1 MKKTQAYKRTLA
13 GSVGAG
19 MGALMNGA
27 GRTYYILE
35 FKTTT
40 EYHKAGDSE
49 KVIVDQIEL
58 GRDTKCQIRFDD
70 ACETV
75 SRKHAAIVREG
86 EGWKLIS
93 LSKTNATFVNGQP
106 INGEQILNSG
116 DEIRLS
122 AKGPVI
128 GFIAPQGAK
137 GLVKSIAMTERLK
150 LFQKQALR
158 PYKTGIAILSVVL
171 VLAVAGL
178 SAYIYKQGEDYS
190 RVIGEMEQA
199 LNEQTEK
206 VQKQANQLNAQA
218 AKVKETE
225 KKGLEILNEFNRAK
239 DSLTLVQKELGKL
252 KNASGATETQL
263 KLAEEKVLKAM
274 QSLEEIRTKGLAESA
289 ARDSAKAMYDSIQAQ
304 IQTEYL
310 ADKKKNEELVAT
322 LQAEIAKLKE
332 QSNAT
337 GEEVGK
343 QIEALTNKLKDANAK
358 IGQLET
364 QKDSIL
370 QEAAK
375 ADSISKKAN
384 EDVWGDTGITTW
396 GEFFEKNAIDTTK
409 YVDIIDA
416 IG

>member
-158 PYKTGIAILSVVL
+158 PYKTGIAVLSVVL

-178 SAYIYKQGEDYS
+178 SAYIYNQGEDYS

-274 QSLEEIRTKGLAESA
+274 QSLEEIRTKGLAESEA
-289 ARDSAKAMYDSIQAQ
+289 QKMAKASYDSIQAEMQ
-304 IQTEYL
+304 EEYRIM
-310 ADKKKNEELVAT
+310 KEKNEAYVAT
-322 LQAEIAKLKE
+322 LEGKLKE
-332 QSNAT
+332 LESKSETA
-337 GEEVGK
+337 GEEATE
-343 QIEALTNKLKDANAK
+343 QINTLK
-358 IGQLET
+358 GQL
-364 QKDSIL
+364 D
-370 QEAAK
+370 AAIEKIKTLEEEREKAIK
-375 ADSISKKAN
+375 ADSIEKVNEEDIWKTW
-384 EDVWGDTGITTW
+384 EDVL
-396 GEFFEKNAIDTTK
+396 KAKIDTTE
-409 YVDIIDA
+409 YLDA
-416 IG
+416 LNLPV

>member
-122 AKGPVI
+122 AKGPII

-274 QSLEEIRTKGLAESA
+274 QSLEEIRTKGLAESEA
-289 ARDSAKAMYDSIQAQ
+289 QKMAKASYDSIQAEMQ
-304 IQTEYL
+304 EEYRIM
-310 ADKKKNEELVAT
+310 KEKNEAYVAT
-322 LQAEIAKLKE
+322 LEGKLKE
-332 QSNAT
+332 LESKSETA
-337 GEEVGK
+337 GEEATE
-343 QIEALTNKLKDANAK
+343 QINTLK
-358 IGQLET
+358 GQL
-364 QKDSIL
+364 D
-370 QEAAK
+370 AAIEKIKTLEEEREKAIK
-375 ADSISKKAN
+375 ADSIEKVN
-384 EDVWGDTGITTW
+384 EEDIWKTWTDVFKD
-396 GEFFEKNAIDTTK
+396 KIDTTE
-409 YVDIIDA
+409 YLINALGDLPV
-416 IG
+416 

>member
-158 PYKTGIAILSVVL
+158 PYKTGIAVLSVVL

-252 KNASGATETQL
+252 KNVSGATETQL

-274 QSLEEIRTKGLAESA
+274 QSLEEIRTKGLAESEA
-289 ARDSAKAMYDSIQAQ
+289 QKMAKASYDSIQAEMQ
-304 IQTEYL
+304 EEYRIM
-310 ADKKKNEELVAT
+310 KEKNEAYVAT
-322 LQAEIAKLKE
+322 LEGKLKE
-332 QSNAT
+332 LESKSETA
-337 GEEVGK
+337 GEEATE
-343 QIEALTNKLKDANAK
+343 QINTLK
-358 IGQLET
+358 GQL
-364 QKDSIL
+364 D
-370 QEAAK
+370 AAIEKIKTLEEEREKAIK
-375 ADSISKKAN
+375 ADSIEKVNEEDIWKTW
-384 EDVWGDTGITTW
+384 EDVL
-396 GEFFEKNAIDTTK
+396 KAKIDTTE
-409 YVDIIDA
+409 YLDA
-416 IG
+416 LNLPV

>member
-122 AKGPVI
+122 AKGPII

-274 QSLEEIRTKGLAESA
+274 QSLEEIRTKGLAESEA
-289 ARDSAKAMYDSIQAQ
+289 QKMAKASYDSIQAEMQ
-304 IQTEYL
+304 EEYRIM
-310 ADKKKNEELVAT
+310 KEKNEAYVAT
-322 LQAEIAKLKE
+322 LEGKLKE
-332 QSNAT
+332 LESKSETA
-337 GEEVGK
+337 GEEATE
-343 QIEALTNKLKDANAK
+343 QINTLK
-358 IGQLET
+358 GQL
-364 QKDSIL
+364 D
-370 QEAAK
+370 AAIEKIKTLEEEREKAIK
-375 ADSISKKAN
+375 ADSIEKVNEEDIWKTW
-384 EDVWGDTGITTW
+384 EDVL
-396 GEFFEKNAIDTTK
+396 KAKIDTTE
-409 YVDIIDA
+409 YLDA
-416 IG
+416 LNLPV

>member
-274 QSLEEIRTKGLAESA
+274 QSLEEIRTKGLAESEA
-289 ARDSAKAMYDSIQAQ
+289 QKMAKASYDSIQAEMQ
-304 IQTEYL
+304 EEYRIM
-310 ADKKKNEELVAT
+310 KEKNEAYVAT
-322 LQAEIAKLKE
+322 LEGKLKE
-332 QSNAT
+332 LESKSETA
-337 GEEVGK
+337 GEEATE
-343 QIEALTNKLKDANAK
+343 QINTLK
-358 IGQLET
+358 GQL
-364 QKDSIL
+364 D
-370 QEAAK
+370 AAIEKIKTLEEEREKAIK
-375 ADSISKKAN
+375 ADSIEKVNEEDIWKTW
-384 EDVWGDTGITTW
+384 EDVL
-396 GEFFEKNAIDTTK
+396 KAKIDTTE
-409 YVDIIDA
+409 YLDA
-416 IG
+416 LNLPV

>member
-158 PYKTGIAILSVVL
+158 PYKTGIAVLSVVL

-274 QSLEEIRTKGLAESA
+274 QSLEEIRTKGLAESEA
-289 ARDSAKAMYDSIQAQ
+289 QKMAKASYDSIQAEMQ
-304 IQTEYL
+304 EEYRIM
-310 ADKKKNEELVAT
+310 KEKNEAYVAT
-322 LQAEIAKLKE
+322 LEGKLKE
-332 QSNAT
+332 LESKSETA
-337 GEEVGK
+337 GEEATE
-343 QIEALTNKLKDANAK
+343 QINTLK
-358 IGQLET
+358 GQL
-364 QKDSIL
+364 D
-370 QEAAK
+370 AAIEKIKTLEEEREKAIK
-375 ADSISKKAN
+375 ADSIEKVNEEDIWKTW
-384 EDVWGDTGITTW
+384 EDVL
-396 GEFFEKNAIDTTK
+396 KAKIDTTE
-409 YVDIIDA
+409 YLDA
-416 IG
+416 LNLPV

>member
-158 PYKTGIAILSVVL
+158 PYKTGIAVLSVVL

-239 DSLTLVQKELGKL
+239 ELGKL
-252 KNASGATETQL
+252 KNVSGATETQL

-274 QSLEEIRTKGLAESA
+274 QSLEEIRTKGLAESEA
-289 ARDSAKAMYDSIQAQ
+289 QKMAKASYDSIQAEMQ
-304 IQTEYL
+304 EEYRIM
-310 ADKKKNEELVAT
+310 KEKNEAYVAT
-322 LQAEIAKLKE
+322 LEGKLKE
-332 QSNAT
+332 LESKSETA
-337 GEEVGK
+337 GEEATE
-343 QIEALTNKLKDANAK
+343 QINTLK
-358 IGQLET
+358 GQL
-364 QKDSIL
+364 D
-370 QEAAK
+370 AAIEKIKTLEEEREKAIK
-375 ADSISKKAN
+375 ADSIEKVNEEDIWKTW
-384 EDVWGDTGITTW
+384 EDVL
-396 GEFFEKNAIDTTK
+396 KAKIDTTE
-409 YVDIIDA
+409 YIDA
-416 IG
+416 LNLPV

>member
-252 KNASGATETQL
+252 KNASGTTETQL

-274 QSLEEIRTKGLAESA
+274 QSLEEIREKGLAESEA
-289 ARDSAKAMYDSIQAQ
+289 QKMAKASYDSIQAEMQ
-304 IQTEYL
+304 EEYRIL
-310 ADKKKNEELVAT
+310 KEKNEAYVAT
-322 LQAEIAKLKE
+322 LE
-332 QSNAT
+332 
-337 GEEVGK
+337 G
-343 QIEALTNKLKDANAK
+343 KLKDLESKSETAGEEATEQINTLKGQLDAAIEKIKTLEEEREKAIQNDSIENAK
-358 IGQLET
+358 NPWDIDIEEYVT
-364 QKDSIL
+364 PIPIDSFIN
-370 QEAAK
+370 AM
-375 ADSISKKAN
+375 DPSI
-384 EDVWGDTGITTW
+384 
-396 GEFFEKNAIDTTK
+396 
-409 YVDIIDA
+409 
-416 IG
+416 

>member
-35 FKTTT
+35 FKTSTQ
-40 EYHKAGDSE
+40 YHKAGDSE
-49 KVIVDQIEL
+49 KIIVDQIEL
-58 GRDTKCQIRFDD
+58 GRDSKCQIRFDET
-70 ACETV
+70 CETV

-106 INGEQILNSG
+106 INEEQILNSG

-122 AKGPVI
+122 AKGPLI

-225 KKGLEILNEFNRAK
+225 KKGLEILSEFNRAK
-239 DSLTLVQKELGKL
+239 DSLALVQKELGTL
-252 KNASGATETQL
+252 KNASGATESQL
-263 KLAEEKVLKAM
+263 KQAEEKVTKAM
-274 QSLEEIRTKGLAESA
+274 QALEEVRKKGIAESA
-289 ARDSAKAMYDSIQAQ
+289 ARDSAKAIYDSIQAQ
-304 IQTEYL
+304 IQKEYL
-310 ADKKKNEELVAT
+310 VDKKKNEELVAT
-322 LQAEIAKLKE
+322 LQAEINKLKE
-332 QSNAT
+332 QSNASE
-337 GEEVGK
+337 EEVNK
-343 QIEALTNKLKDANAK
+343 QIELLVGQLDAANLK

-375 ADSISKKAN
+375 ADSIEKKAKEN
-384 EDVWGDTGITTW
+384 IWGDGEIPETW
-396 GEFFEKNAIDTTK
+396 GDLFKTVTDTTE
-409 YVDIIDA
+409 YFDA
-416 IG
+416 IPIG

>member
-49 KVIVDQIEL
+49 KIIVDQIEL

-122 AKGPVI
+122 AKGPII
-128 GFIAPQGAK
+128 GFISPQGAK

-274 QSLEEIRTKGLAESA
+274 QSLEEIRTKGLAESEA
-289 ARDSAKAMYDSIQAQ
+289 QKMAKASYDSIQAEMQ
-304 IQTEYL
+304 EEYRIM
-310 ADKKKNEELVAT
+310 KEKNEAYVAT
-322 LQAEIAKLKE
+322 LEGKLKE
-332 QSNAT
+332 LESKSETA
-337 GEEVGK
+337 GEEATE
-343 QIEALTNKLKDANAK
+343 QINTLK
-358 IGQLET
+358 GQL
-364 QKDSIL
+364 D
-370 QEAAK
+370 AAIEKIKTLEEEREKAIK
-375 ADSISKKAN
+375 ADSIEKVNEEDIWKTW
-384 EDVWGDTGITTW
+384 EDVL
-396 GEFFEKNAIDTTK
+396 KAKIDTTE
-409 YVDIIDA
+409 YLDA
-416 IG
+416 LNLPV

>member
-274 QSLEEIRTKGLAESA
+274 QSLEEIRTKGLAESEA
-289 ARDSAKAMYDSIQAQ
+289 QKMAKASYDSIQAEMQ
-304 IQTEYL
+304 EEYRIM
-310 ADKKKNEELVAT
+310 KEKNEAYVAT
-322 LQAEIAKLKE
+322 LEGKLKE
-332 QSNAT
+332 LESKSETA
-337 GEEVGK
+337 GEEATE
-343 QIEALTNKLKDANAK
+343 QINTLKGQLDAAIEKIKTLEEEREKAIQNDSIENAK
-358 IGQLET
+358 SPWVIDIEEYLT
-364 QKDSIL
+364 PIDSFI
-370 QEAAK
+370 
-375 ADSISKKAN
+375 
-384 EDVWGDTGITTW
+384 
-396 GEFFEKNAIDTTK
+396 NAIDLP
-409 YVDIIDA
+409 V
-416 IG
+416 

>member
-274 QSLEEIRTKGLAESA
+274 QSLEEIRTKGLAESEA
-289 ARDSAKAMYDSIQAQ
+289 QKMAKASYDSIQAEMQ
-304 IQTEYL
+304 EEYRIM
-310 ADKKKNEELVAT
+310 KEKNETYVAT
-322 LQAEIAKLKE
+322 LEGKLKE
-332 QSNAT
+332 LESKSETA
-337 GEEVGK
+337 GEEATE
-343 QIEALTNKLKDANAK
+343 QINTLK
-358 IGQLET
+358 GQL
-364 QKDSIL
+364 D
-370 QEAAK
+370 AAIEKIKTLEEEREKAIK
-375 ADSISKKAN
+375 ADSIEKVNEEDIWKTW
-384 EDVWGDTGITTW
+384 EDVL
-396 GEFFEKNAIDTTK
+396 KAKIDTTE
-409 YVDIIDA
+409 YLDA
-416 IG
+416 LNLPV